1 MLSYLPLLYARAG
14 TDVHRYGN
22 LIHLYISAEMCPAP
36 LFPSTTIQ
44 IKPNYT
50 ILLFLFSNEEG
61 LLGVGGD
68 VT

>member
-1 MLSYLPLLYARAG
+1 
-14 TDVHRYGN
+14 
-22 LIHLYISAEMCPAP
+22 MCLTL
-36 LFPSTTIQ
+36 LFPATTTATVQ